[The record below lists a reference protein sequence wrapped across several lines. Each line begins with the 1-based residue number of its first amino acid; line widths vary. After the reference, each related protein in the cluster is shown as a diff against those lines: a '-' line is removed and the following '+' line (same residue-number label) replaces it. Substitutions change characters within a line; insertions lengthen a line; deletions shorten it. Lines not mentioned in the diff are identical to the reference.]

1 MLADG
6 TITAPELL
14 ELYLERIA
22 RLDRELRSFRVVLA
36 DSARQEAGVAQDR
49 LNAGERLPLLGVP
62 IAIKDDVDVAGEVT
76 TYGSAAHGPARAQDA
91 EVVRRLRE
99 AGAVILGKTAV
110 PEMML
115 WSFTETLTY
124 GATRNPWNTDYTPGG
139 SSGGSGAAVA
149 AGLAPMALGSDGM
162 GSIRIPS
169 TWCGLFGIKPQRDRV
184 PLAPHDDAWNGLSV
198 NGPMARSVED
208 AALFLD
214 VTAPGGE
221 FPCRGC
227 NRPPG
232 RLRIALSTK
241 VPPPLTARVGKAQRA
256 AVDEAGAL
264 LRELGHN
271 VISRDPDYPLSAVY
285 GQALPRYFRGAYDD
299 VKSLPRPERLE
310 ARTRT
315 FARIGGLI
323 SDRRM
328 NAIRGAESEVAERVQ
343 SIFDDVD
350 VVLTPGT
357 ATGPSRV
364 GAYQR
369 RGAISTLTLVAQR
382 VPFQAMFNVTGQPA
396 AVVPWDLDG
405 KGLPTSIQLVGRP
418 FDEAT
423 LLSLAA
429 QIEQA
434 RPWAAAPAAGFLIH
448 RLGPRHVTLKAKFSG
463 HLSVTIAI
471 VLCMSASSPFAC
483 ASSARIRSVQM
494 LYRTIPGSIS
504 TAANRSIADC
514 ASWISRSI
522 PRCSKAST
530 RTLVAIGTN
539 ITPPPSISSF
549 TTARD
554 SSMAPSRS
562 PCSAR
567 SCATKVSIIGIA
579 VLE

>member
-1 MLADG
+1 MDSRELAFAGAAEQARMLADG

-36 DSARQEAGVAQDR
+36 DSARQEAGVAQER

-76 TYGSAAHGPARAQDA
+76 TYGSAAHGPARTEDA
-91 EVVRRLRE
+91 EVVRRLRA
-99 AGAVILGKTAV
+99 AGAVIVGKTSV
-110 PEMML
+110 PEMLL
-115 WSFTETLTY
+115 WSFTETIEF
-124 GATRNPWNTDYTPGG
+124 GATRNPWNTDYAPGG

-198 NGPMARSVED
+198 NGPMARTVED

-221 FPCRGC
+221 FLAAAA
-227 NRPPG
+227 RPPG

-241 VPPPLTARVGKAQRA
+241 VPPPLTARLGKAQRA

-271 VISRDPDYPLSAVY
+271 VTSRDPDYPLSAVF

-310 ARTRT
+310 ARTRG
-315 FARIGGLI
+315 FARIGRLI

-350 VVLTPGT
+350 VVVTPGT
-357 ATGPSRV
+357 ATGPSRI

-369 RGAISTLTLVAQR
+369 RGAISTLTLVGQR
-382 VPFQAMFNVTGQPA
+382 VPFQAVFNVTGQPA
-396 AVVPWDLDG
+396 AVVPWGLDANG
-405 KGLPTSIQLVGRP
+405 VPTSIQLVGKP

-423 LLSLAA
+423 LISLSA
-429 QIEQA
+429 QIEKA
-434 RPWAAAPAAGFLIH
+434 RPWAD
-448 RLGPRHVTLKAKFSG
+448 RR
-463 HLSVTIAI
+463 
-471 VLCMSASSPFAC
+471 
-483 ASSARIRSVQM
+483 
-494 LYRTIPGSIS
+494 
-504 TAANRSIADC
+504 
-514 ASWISRSI
+514 
-522 PRCSKAST
+522 
-530 RTLVAIGTN
+530 
-539 ITPPPSISSF
+539 PP
-549 TTARD
+549 
-554 SSMAPSRS
+554 
-562 PCSAR
+562 
-567 SCATKVSIIGIA
+567 VS
-579 VLE
+579 